1 MQQSQEVRW
10 FVPES
15 LPDEVKKWRDERP
28 APFKDEERTD
38 TYLRQRREDQ
48 GIKLRAGER
57 IEVKFRVAELGNLR
71 FLGGFEGLAE
81 RWLKLSLVLDSG
93 SADEEINDSRW
104 WVDVSKRRRV
114 WTYEV
119 SGEGVHLAASDRTL
133 PGGLLLEVTEANVR
147 GRTWWSLGFETFG
160 DVDEDGA
167 TLRELAQPI
176 LLEHPMPSPLRVGQS
191 FSYPT
196 LLTQA

>member
-133 PGGLLLEVTEANVR
+133 PGA
-147 GRTWWSLGFETFG
+147 RTPY
-160 DVDEDGA
+160 
-167 TLRELAQPI
+167 AQPTTRWSI
-176 LLEHPMPSPLRVGQS
+176 FQLSDFAHSSLRAATPW
-191 FSYPT
+191 PT
-196 LLTQA
+196 RRPHGEEPAVRRSCSRLSGVADVVSAAGRR